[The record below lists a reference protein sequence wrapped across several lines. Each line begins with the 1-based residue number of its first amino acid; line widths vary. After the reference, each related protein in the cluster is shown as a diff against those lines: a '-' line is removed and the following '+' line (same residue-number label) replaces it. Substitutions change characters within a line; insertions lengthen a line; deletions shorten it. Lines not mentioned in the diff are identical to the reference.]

1 MHLKVALANVW
12 INGDL
17 SGLPLLTEG
26 VTCSFFLYFDITPS
40 VDPVIFEITTCEEFW
55 LCNREAI
62 SRAKMGV
69 GLPIVLPLLTRILGQ
84 TNAKQEDKLR
94 ESLFYVT
101 KWLTHSTKVNKFL
114 LNAKH
119 A

>member
-1 MHLKVALANVW
+1 
-12 INGDL
+12 
-17 SGLPLLTEG
+17 
-26 VTCSFFLYFDITPS
+26 
-40 VDPVIFEITTCEEFW
+40 
-55 LCNREAI
+55 
-62 SRAKMGV
+62 MGV

-101 KWLTHSTKVNKFL
+101 KWPTHSTKVNKFL
-114 LNAKH
+114 PNAKH

>member
-55 LCNREAI
+55 LCKSHFPGKNGR
-62 SRAKMGV
+62 G
-69 GLPIVLPLLTRILGQ
+69 
-84 TNAKQEDKLR
+84 
-94 ESLFYVT
+94 
-101 KWLTHSTKVNKFL
+101 LTHSFTITN
-114 LNAKH
+114 
-119 A
+119 